1 MKIVD
6 RRDGAAGGAA
16 DRPSASCVG
25 AVKASACAAGVRP
38 LVAACALVLVVASAF
53 VAYAGGT
60 GERLVGPEPV
70 DASEWVLQP
79 DPSREATRL
88 WKRKGNDREHLRF
101 EVLAG
106 SPDGVEQVRMTLDGP
121 GKAACAVFD
130 TTTIRDSPLNGY
142 PRLLWR
148 TDCEHEDGSR
158 STLLNLAVR
167 GREHLYLALRS
178 WPARVPEE
186 EIAPW
191 MGRFERFM
199 VCDDRRPRQ
208 ACPEG
213 FVPLAPASQ

>member
-1 MKIVD
+1 MAG
-6 RRDGAAGGAA
+6 RRAYVPGRLSILVSLLALALAVFSARPVRAGE
-16 DRPSASCVG
+16 
-25 AVKASACAAGVRP
+25 
-38 LVAACALVLVVASAF
+38 
-53 VAYAGGT
+53 T

-79 DPSREATRL
+79 DPSRETTQL

-106 SPDGVEQVRMTLDGP
+106 SPEGVEQVRMTLDGP
-121 GKAACAVFD
+121 GKAGCAVFD

-148 TDCEHEDGSR
+148 TDCEREDGSR

-167 GREHLYLALRS
+167 GREHLFLALRS

-191 MGRFERFM
+191 ILRFERFM
-199 VCDDRRPRQ
+199 ACDDRSPRQ